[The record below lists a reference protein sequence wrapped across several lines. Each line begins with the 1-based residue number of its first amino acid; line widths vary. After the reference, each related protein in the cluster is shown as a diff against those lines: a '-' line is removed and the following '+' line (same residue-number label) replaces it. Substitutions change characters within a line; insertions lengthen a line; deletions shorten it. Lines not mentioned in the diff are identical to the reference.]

1 MPFGLTFL
9 KLLSTLLTSPLSVDN
24 TWLLNGRGAGG
35 RRWGR
40 GEEGK
45 EGAEEGRQGEERE
58 GRRWEMSSS
67 VSITV
72 VRVTQ
77 LTK

>member
-1 MPFGLTFL
+1 VLRRE
-9 KLLSTLLTSPLSVDN
+9 
-24 TWLLNGRGAGG
+24 GRGGVE
-35 RRWGR
+35 R